1 MSNSPSETDL
11 DQTDFTN
18 IDLLGMFEDKSPR
31 DFYDVTLTERR
42 VAVLSLLE
50 PASEATGVNADT
62 LRGMWW
68 VESRS
73 GHPDMLVS
81 PTNAK
86 GDWQFT
92 KETQAN
98 MFLHYGPEI
107 ADNLEEYGF
116 TLEAENV
123 RMFTRGLRNLAIEE
137 HDIETGTLNLEASE
151 SNELFRNVGL
161 SWRNDIVPAANR
173 GFFNDPESY
182 ENIDEGSAIL
192 QGYNQLMPS
201 EMNFLER
208 MDRTRLDLPAT
219 MTFTAAFYMKEIAE
233 DAGVDAGDYNN
244 AGSLYAGYNIG
255 PGNAARLSNDL
266 SDNSNAMGSIGS
278 AAQRNPYFFRNNA
291 TGEEAL
297 ENYQEAVDGW
307 RNFQLYELEPSQ
319 NLVEGIARGL
329 RDENDLTVNPYDVY
343 SNVMEDRG
351 YYDRAETLQAV
362 RENPLLYPNPFQY
375 TNGISLPFTYSTD
388 ITAPFSFDPIP
399 HIDPQNFRLSQAEK
413 ELLLVDIPT
422 PDEEEFLP
430 IPK

>member
-31 DFYDVTLTERR
+31 DFYDVTLSERR
-42 VAVLSLLE
+42 VAVLSLIE

-107 ADNLEEYGF
+107 ANNLEEYGF

-137 HDIETGTLNLEASE
+137 QGIETGTVDLESSE
-151 SNELFRNVGL
+151 ANALFRNVAL
-161 SWRNDIVPAANR
+161 SWSGDIVPAANR
-173 GFFNDPESY
+173 GFFNDAESF
-182 ENIDEGSAIL
+182 ENIDNGSVTL
-192 QGYNQLMPS
+192 VNYNQMNPGDL
-201 EMNFLER
+201 NFLER

-255 PGNAARLSNDL
+255 PGNAVRLSGDL

-278 AAQRNPYFFRNNA
+278 AAQKNPYFFRNNA

-307 RNFQLYELEPSQ
+307 RNFQLYDLEPPQ
-319 NLVEGIARGL
+319 TLVEGIARGL
-329 RDENDLTVNPYDVY
+329 RDENDLTINPYDIY

-362 RENPLLYPNPFQY
+362 RENPLQYPFQY
-375 TNGISLPFTYSTD
+375 TNGINLPFTYSTD
-388 ITAPFSFDPIP
+388 ITAPFTFDPIP
-399 HIDPQNFRLSQAEK
+399 YIDPQNFRLSQAEK

-430 IPK
+430 TPR

>member
-137 HDIETGTLNLEASE
+137 HGIETGTLNLEASE